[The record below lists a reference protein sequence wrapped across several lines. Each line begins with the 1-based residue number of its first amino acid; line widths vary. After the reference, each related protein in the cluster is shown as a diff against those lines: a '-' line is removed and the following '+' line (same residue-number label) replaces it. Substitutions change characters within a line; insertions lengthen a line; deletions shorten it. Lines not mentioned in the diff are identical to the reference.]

1 MLMIYYMLCSGVQA
15 SDQGVVLQAFRSEVS
30 LLQTG
35 PVSVLWKELN
45 TENKMK
51 KKSSFQDENYFSNFS
66 SAPHYCNQTLETWE
80 SHQLCTFAIIFP
92 WWNEIVIDIR
102 PNLFLLFHDYYLL
115 LFIPTLSM
123 HIVIWYLKVK
133 AFK

>member
-1 MLMIYYMLCSGVQA
+1 MFRCSSLRSRSGVT
-15 SDQGVVLQAFRSEVS
+15 SLQIWS
-30 LLQTG
+30 LHPPDWPCLSSLERVKHWEQD
-35 PVSVLWKELN
+35 E
-45 TENKMK
+45 

-66 SAPHYCNQTLETWE
+66 SAPHYCKQTLETWE

-123 HIVIWYLKVK
+123 HIVIRYLKVK

>member
-1 MLMIYYMLCSGVQA
+1 MFRCSSLRSRSGVT
-15 SDQGVVLQAFRSEVS
+15 SLQIWS
-30 LLQTG
+30 LPPPDWPCLSSLERVKHWEQD
-35 PVSVLWKELN
+35 E
-45 TENKMK
+45 

-66 SAPHYCNQTLETWE
+66 STPHYCNQTLETWE

-115 LFIPTLSM
+115 LFIPTLFM
-123 HIVIWYLKVK
+123 HIVIRYLKVK